1 MLLRKPVN
9 AGLLGAGALI
19 VILAG
24 SAMPVAQQKQQH
36 PIASVDGADM
46 FRAHCAVCHG
56 TNATGNGPASSAL
69 KVKPP
74 DLTTIAKRNGNKFP
88 RELIRGVIAGN
99 DEMTAHGSREMP
111 IWGPIF
117 HEIAWDQDLGHVR
130 LENLTKYLES
140 IQKK

>member
-1 MLLRKPVN
+1 MLLRKPVSV
-9 AGLLGAGALI
+9 GLLRASALLGM
-19 VILAG
+19 LAG
-24 SAMPVAQQKQQH
+24 SPMALAQGKQQH
-36 PIASVDGADM
+36 PIASVDGAEM

-56 TNATGNGPASSAL
+56 TNATGNGPAASAL

-74 DLTTIAKRNGNKFP
+74 DLTTIAERNGNKFP
-88 RELIRGVIAGN
+88 RERVRGVIAGD